1 MRAAAAVNRGQ
12 LPRHSFLHPLGPAH
26 THFLQR
32 EREQIRT
39 SSQTEKKQQL
49 QLRARKPQ
57 RYITSQA
64 TQHITSDINNSM
76 KPRRLLLSIAPLPT
90 ITETHED
97 SSQVGCQSSP
107 SQSLEDY
114 VNSIK
119 ELAQPAC
126 GPVRVART
134 LRPRMFAKPLGK
146 HSATSSPRCSS
157 RTPRTH
163 TASLVLD
170 EFTQHFSIQK
180 DLCSR
185 DPVDWLFAQTQDEL
199 HRTDG
204 APAAL
209 RLI

>member
-1 MRAAAAVNRGQ
+1 MR
-12 LPRHSFLHPLGPAH
+12 
-26 THFLQR
+26 
-32 EREQIRT
+32 
-39 SSQTEKKQQL
+39 
-49 QLRARKPQ
+49 
-57 RYITSQA
+57 
-64 TQHITSDINNSM
+64 
-76 KPRRLLLSIAPLPT
+76 PRRLLLSIAPLPT

-126 GPVRVART
+126 V
-134 LRPRMFAKPLGK
+134 
-146 HSATSSPRCSS
+146 TSSPRCSS
-157 RTPRTH
+157 RTPRTR

-170 EFTQHFSIQK
+170 ELTQHFSIQK
-180 DLCSR
+180 DSCSR
-185 DPVDWLFAQTQDEL
+185 DPLDWLFAQTQDEL

-209 RLI
+209 SLRQHISVAGQLSLCDCSSIIKTMLSIYY